1 MLKVF
6 AVAAGAALLTFA
18 PGAASAQNADDGMLC
33 VYDAVSAA
41 GYDAVAEAFLYGDE
55 EEEANAALDKAAQ
68 TCSDQ
73 FKFSE
78 GEAAAARDLGI
89 YGVAVDYLI
98 DELYFMDVSDA
109 AVDGMFGVFDAL
121 GDDDLDIFFDT
132 AWRTNV
138 DFMARLKAQLLK
150 AGFPDSD
157 EELGTAY
164 DIFEISALADEAM
177 FSFAV
182 EGDE

>member
-89 YGVAVDYLI
+89 YGVAVDVSSSLI
-98 DELYFMDVSDA
+98 ILFTI
-109 AVDGMFGVFDAL
+109 FGAFL
-121 GDDDLDIFFDT
+121 QHKG
-132 AWRTNV
+132 RHY
-138 DFMARLKAQLLK
+138 RLQSLRHQ
-150 AGFPDSD
+150 P
-157 EELGTAY
+157 
-164 DIFEISALADEAM
+164 
-177 FSFAV
+177 
-182 EGDE
+182 